1 MSALRKFVWALGLI
15 GAACVLGFGVR
26 VWLLGG
32 ADARSLQLAFAG
44 AGLLLTYA
52 ALDRDRLDD
61 VARRRDV
68 RHGGA
73 AWLVVLGAA
82 LAGGLLYAG
91 VRRVDQTVDL
101 TEGRRFTPSAHT
113 LSVLDGLDQDVQILA
128 FFVDGSSTQKQFA
141 RVVRAYTERSARL
154 SLSWI
159 DPVKEPLKAREHQI
173 EVLAGEVVITQG
185 ERSETLAGRFD
196 ESALTDALVRVT
208 SDKVHVVC
216 WTEGHGEADPD
227 DTRDASG
234 MGDAVLALEGAN
246 VQVLHANT
254 LAGRLDPRCEAVV
267 IARPTVDWLAYER
280 RLLLGYL
287 RGGGRVLA
295 LLEPGVTPALA
306 ASFASVG
313 VAVGDDL
320 VLDPSPDRAMPGA
333 GDASRLV
340 VPPRAFDSHPI
351 TDGLRGAALLSVA
364 RSVGLAEN
372 TPGVAARVLLRAGT
386 QSWAEADLG
395 DDSRTYARDPDEAQG
410 ELPLAVASE
419 LITPEKVPLPELGAS
434 VGVDEAEV
442 RDTVTHVL
450 TSALG
455 DRPLSDSLRL
465 DQDLGLSADG
475 VDALRETVGDQLGV
489 SVASEP
495 ALDTVGA
502 LVTRATEA
510 AARRVSAQGD
520 AVAVAAPEPKA
531 GGRLVVFG
539 DASFAQNRSLAFG
552 SDRELFLDAVAWLT
566 GEDDQLGE
574 RPDDMGDTLTM
585 NATQEGIL
593 AVFALLLVPG
603 AAGALA
609 LGTLLRRRSL

>member
-1 MSALRKFVWALGLI
+1 MSTLRKFVWALGLI

-32 ADARSLQLAFAG
+32 TDERSLELAFAG
-44 AGLLLTYA
+44 AALLLAYA

-61 VARRRDV
+61 AAKRRDV

-82 LAGGLLYAG
+82 VAGGLLYAG
-91 VRRVDQTVDL
+91 VRRVDDTIDL
-101 TEGRRFTPSAHT
+101 TQGRRFTPSAHT
-113 LSVLDGLDQDVQILA
+113 LSVLDGLDHDVQILA
-128 FFVDGSSTQKQFA
+128 FFVDGASTQKEFA
-141 RVVRAYTERSARL
+141 RVVRAYTERSARV
-154 SLSWI
+154 SLTWI
-159 DPVKEPLKAREHQI
+159 DPVKEPLKAREHQVD
-173 EVLAGEVVITQG
+173 VLAGEVVITQDD
-185 ERSETLAGRFD
+185 RHETLAGRFD
-196 ESALTDALVRVT
+196 ESALTDAIVRVT

-227 DTRDASG
+227 DTRDAAG

-287 RGGGRVLA
+287 RGGGRVLV

-333 GDASRLV
+333 GDASRLLI
-340 VPPRAFDSHPI
+340 PPRAFDAHPI
-351 TDGLRGAALLSVA
+351 TDGLRGAALFSVA
-364 RSVGLAEN
+364 RSVGVAEN
-372 TPGVAARVLLRAGT
+372 TPGVAARVLLRAGE
-386 QSWAEADLG
+386 QSWAEKDLAE
-395 DDSRTYARDPDEAQG
+395 DSSTYARDPDEAQG

-419 LITPEKVPLPELGAS
+419 LITPENVALPDSGAT

-442 RDTVTHVL
+442 RATVTHVI
-450 TSALG
+450 TGALG
-455 DRPLSDSLRL
+455 DRPLADSTRL
-465 DQDLGLSADG
+465 DEDLGLSAEG
-475 VDALRETVGDQLGV
+475 IDALRKTVGDQLGV
-489 SVASEP
+489 SVPSDP
-495 ALDTVGA
+495 PIDTVA
-502 LVTRATEA
+502 TLLARATEA
-510 AARRVSAQGD
+510 ASRRVSALGD
-520 AVAVAAPEPKA
+520 AVAVPLPAPKA

-539 DASFAQNRSLAFG
+539 DASFAGNRSLAFG
-552 SDRELFLDAVAWLT
+552 SDRELFLDSVAWLT